1 VDPAPSAARLSR
13 LAARDSSARVRGAA
27 LRRLASLP
35 AEQSLAPLLAAFED
49 PDPEVRE
56 AAIAGAAALGE
67 PAVPALAERALGSP
81 MERAR
86 APVAA
91 LALAGPVGA
100 AALARVAQD
109 HPDEQVRALCR
120 VLLGRPAFPGH

>member
-1 VDPAPSAARLSR
+1 
-13 LAARDSSARVRGAA
+13 
-27 LRRLASLP
+27 
-35 AEQSLAPLLAAFED
+35 
-49 PDPEVRE
+49 
-56 AAIAGAAALGE
+56 
-67 PAVPALAERALGSP
+67 

-109 HPDEQVRALCR
+109 HADEQVRALCR